1 MAYMINDKIKSKVIG
16 INVDTTTTTIA
27 VVDLRGNI
35 VAQDSIPTQ
44 NFPNVNNFVEALSE
58 RVVMLAENNGGY
70 ENIRSVGMC
79 APSANYLTGCIE
91 NAANMPW
98 KGIIPIA
105 AMLRDSIG
113 LAVALGNDA
122 HVTAL
127 GEWAYGVAHGMD
139 NFIVVT
145 LVGSGLGSCIFSNGL
160 AHLGC
165 DGFAGEF
172 GHTCIEDGG
181 RQCSCGRKGCLEEYV
196 STRGILQT
204 VRELLEANNAP
215 SKMRQKTDLT
225 LDDIAECA
233 DEGDAIAIE
242 AWRRSG
248 EILGTAL
255 ANYASIVNPEA
266 VIITGELTK
275 YCGRMWPAMEKAFLE
290 NVFGNIRDKVKVVV
304 SKINDHERNVL
315 GASAL
320 AWKVKE
326 YSLFK

>member
-1 MAYMINDKIKSKVIG
+1 MINDKIKSKVIG
-16 INVDTTTTTIA
+16 VNIDSSTTAIA

-35 VAQDSIPTQ
+35 VAQDYIPTQ

-58 RVVMLAENNGGY
+58 RVITLAENNGGY

-98 KGIIPIA
+98 KGIVPIA

-145 LVGSGLGSCIFSNGL
+145 LVGSGLGSCIFSNGQ
-160 AHLGC
+160 AHLGS

-248 EILGTAL
+248 EILGIAL

>member
-1 MAYMINDKIKSKVIG
+1 MINDKIKSRVIG

-145 LVGSGLGSCIFSNGL
+145 LVGSGLGSCFFSNGQ
-160 AHLGC
+160 AHLGSE
-165 DGFAGEF
+165 GFAGEF

-196 STRGILQT
+196 STRGIIQT
-204 VRELLEANNAP
+204 ARDLMEASDAP
-215 SKMRQKTDLT
+215 STLRQLPELT
-225 LDDIAECA
+225 LDAIAACA
-233 DEGDAIAIE
+233 DQGDEMAKEVWKRTA
-242 AWRRSG
+242 
-248 EILGTAL
+248 EILGRAL
-255 ANYASIVNPEA
+255 SNYASVINPEA
-266 VIITGELTK
+266 IVLTGMLIN
-275 YCGRMWPAMEKAFLE
+275 YVDRMWPAMEKAFLE

>member
-1 MAYMINDKIKSKVIG
+1 MINDKIKSKVIG

-79 APSANYLTGCIE
+79 APSSNYLTGCIE
-91 NAANMPW
+91 NAPNMPW

-145 LVGSGLGSCIFSNGL
+145 LVGSGLGSCVFSNGL
-160 AHLGC
+160 AHLGS

-196 STRGILQT
+196 STRGIIQT
-204 VRELLEANNAP
+204 ARDLMEASDAP
-215 SKMRQKTDLT
+215 STLRQLPELT
-225 LDDIAECA
+225 LDAIAACA
-233 DEGDAIAIE
+233 DQGDEMAKEVWKRTA
-242 AWRRSG
+242 
-248 EILGTAL
+248 EILGRAL
-255 ANYASIVNPEA
+255 SNYASVINPEA
-266 VIITGELTK
+266 IVLTGMLIN
-275 YCGRMWPAMEKAFLE
+275 YVDRMWDVMQEAFMQ
-290 NVFGNIRDKVKVVV
+290 NVFGNIRDKVKIVL
-304 SKINDHERNVL
+304 STINDHERNVL

>member
-1 MAYMINDKIKSKVIG
+1 MINDKIKSKVIG
-16 INVDTTTTTIA
+16 INVNTTTTTIA

-44 NFPNVNNFVEALSE
+44 NFPNVNNFVEVLSE
-58 RVVMLAENNGGY
+58 RVITLAENNGGY

-98 KGIIPIA
+98 KGIVPIA

-127 GEWAYGVAHGMD
+127 GERAYGVAHGMD

-145 LVGSGLGSCIFSNGL
+145 LVGSGLGSCFFSNGQ
-160 AHLGC
+160 AHLGSE
-165 DGFAGEF
+165 GFAGEF

-196 STRGILQT
+196 STRGIIQT
-204 VRELLEANNAP
+204 ARDLMEASDAP
-215 SKMRQKTDLT
+215 STLRQLPELT
-225 LDDIAECA
+225 LDAIAACA
-233 DEGDAIAIE
+233 DQGDEMAKEVWKRTA
-242 AWRRSG
+242 
-248 EILGTAL
+248 EILGRAL
-255 ANYASIVNPEA
+255 SNYASVINPEA
-266 VIITGELTK
+266 IVLTGMLIN
-275 YCGRMWPAMEKAFLE
+275 YVDRMWPAMEKAFQE

-304 SKINDHERNVL
+304 SKIDEHERNVL

>member
-1 MAYMINDKIKSKVIG
+1 MINDKIKSRVIG

-127 GEWAYGVAHGMD
+127 GERAYGVAHGMD

-145 LVGSGLGSCIFSNGL
+145 LVGSGLGSCVFSNGL
-160 AHLGC
+160 AHLGS

-204 VRELLEANNAP
+204 VRELLETNNAP

-248 EILGTAL
+248 EILGIAL

>member
-1 MAYMINDKIKSKVIG
+1 MINDKIKSKVIG

-58 RVVMLAENNGGY
+58 RVVVLAENNGGY

-145 LVGSGLGSCIFSNGL
+145 LVGSGLGSCVFSNGL

>member
-1 MAYMINDKIKSKVIG
+1 MIDDKIKSKVIG

-79 APSANYLTGCIE
+79 APSSNYLTGCIE
-91 NAANMPW
+91 NAPNMPW

-145 LVGSGLGSCIFSNGL
+145 LVGSGLGSCFFSNGQ
-160 AHLGC
+160 AHLGS

-248 EILGTAL
+248 EILGIAL

>member
-1 MAYMINDKIKSKVIG
+1 MINDKIKSKVIG

-145 LVGSGLGSCIFSNGL
+145 LVGSGLGSCVFSNGL

-290 NVFGNIRDKVKVVV
+290 NVFGNIRDKVTVVV

>member
-1 MAYMINDKIKSKVIG
+1 MIDDKIKSKVIG

-58 RVVMLAENNGGY
+58 RVITLAENNGGY

-98 KGIIPIA
+98 KGIVPIA

-145 LVGSGLGSCIFSNGL
+145 LVGSGLGSCIFSNGQ
-160 AHLGC
+160 AHLGS

-196 STRGILQT
+196 STRGIIQT
-204 VRELLEANNAP
+204 ARDLMEASDAP
-215 SKMRQKTDLT
+215 STLRQLPELT
-225 LDDIAECA
+225 LDAIAACA
-233 DEGDAIAIE
+233 DQGDEMAKEVWKRTA
-242 AWRRSG
+242 
-248 EILGTAL
+248 EILGRAL
-255 ANYASIVNPEA
+255 SNYASVINPEA
-266 VIITGELTK
+266 IVLTGMLIN
-275 YCGRMWPAMEKAFLE
+275 YVDRMWPAMEKAFLE

>member
-1 MAYMINDKIKSKVIG
+1 MVNDKVKSKVIG
-16 INVDTTTTTIA
+16 INIDVNSTTIA
-27 VVDLRGNI
+27 VVDLRGTI
-35 VAQDSIPTQ
+35 LAQDVISTKDY
-44 NFPNVNNFVEALSE
+44 PNVNNFIEVLSE
-58 RVVMLAENNGGY
+58 RVITLAENNGGY

-98 KGIIPIA
+98 KGIVPLA

-127 GEWAYGVAHGMD
+127 GESAYGVAHGMN

-145 LVGSGLGSCIFSNGL
+145 LVGSGLGSCFFSNGV
-160 AHLGC
+160 AHLGY

-172 GHTCIEDGG
+172 GHTCVVDGG
-181 RQCSCGRKGCLEEYV
+181 RLCTCGRRGCLEEYV
-196 STRGILQT
+196 SYRGIIQT
-204 VRELLEANNAP
+204 ARDLMEASEAP
-215 SKMRQKTDLT
+215 SSMRQLPELT
-225 LDDIAECA
+225 VEAIAACA
-233 DEGDAIAIE
+233 DQGDAMAKE
-242 AWRRSG
+242 VWTRTG
-248 EILGTAL
+248 EILGRSV
-255 ANYASIVNPEA
+255 ANYTSAINPEA
-266 VIITGELTK
+266 VVLTGELVVYLDK
-275 YCGRMWPAMEKAFLE
+275 MWEPMEKAFKD
-290 NVFGNIRDKVKVVV
+290 NVFGNIRDKVKIVL
-304 SKINDHERNVL
+304 STIDDHERNVL

>member
-1 MAYMINDKIKSKVIG
+1 MVNDKVKSKVIG
-16 INVDTTTTTIA
+16 INIDVNLTTIA
-27 VVDLRGNI
+27 VVDLRGTI
-35 VAQDSIPTQ
+35 LAQDVISTKDY
-44 NFPNVNNFVEALSE
+44 PNVNNFIEVLSE
-58 RVVMLAENNGGY
+58 RVITLAENNGGY

-98 KGIIPIA
+98 KGIVPLA

-127 GEWAYGVAHGMD
+127 GESAFGIAHGMN

-145 LVGSGLGSCIFSNGL
+145 LVGSGLGSCFFSNGV
-160 AHLGC
+160 AHLGY

-172 GHTCIEDGG
+172 GHTCVVDGG
-181 RQCSCGRKGCLEEYV
+181 RLCTCGRRGCLEEYV
-196 STRGILQT
+196 SYRGIIQT
-204 VRELLEANNAP
+204 ARDLMEASEAP
-215 SKMRQKTDLT
+215 SSMRQLPELT
-225 LDDIAECA
+225 VEAIAACA
-233 DEGDAIAIE
+233 DQGDAMAKE
-242 AWRRSG
+242 VWTRTG
-248 EILGTAL
+248 EILGRSV
-255 ANYASIVNPEA
+255 ANYTSAINPEA
-266 VIITGELTK
+266 VVLTGELVVYLDK
-275 YCGRMWPAMEKAFLE
+275 MWEPMEKAFKD
-290 NVFGNIRDKVKVVV
+290 NVFGNIRDKVKIVL
-304 SKINDHERNVL
+304 STIDDHERNVL

>member
-1 MAYMINDKIKSKVIG
+1 MINDKIKSRVIG

-98 KGIIPIA
+98 KGVIPIA

-145 LVGSGLGSCIFSNGL
+145 LVGSGLGSCFFSNGQ
-160 AHLGC
+160 AHLGSE
-165 DGFAGEF
+165 GFAGEF

-196 STRGILQT
+196 STRGIIQT
-204 VRELLEANNAP
+204 ARDLMEASDAP
-215 SKMRQKTDLT
+215 STLRQLPELT
-225 LDDIAECA
+225 LDAIAACA
-233 DEGDAIAIE
+233 DQGDEMAKEVWKRTA
-242 AWRRSG
+242 
-248 EILGTAL
+248 EILGRAL
-255 ANYASIVNPEA
+255 SNYASVINPEA
-266 VIITGELTK
+266 IVLTGMLIN
-275 YCGRMWPAMEKAFLE
+275 YVDRMWPAMEKAFQE

-304 SKINDHERNVL
+304 SKIDEHERNVL

>member
-1 MAYMINDKIKSKVIG
+1 MVNDKVKSKVIG
-16 INVDTTTTTIA
+16 INIGSSTTAIA

-35 VAQDSIPTQ
+35 LAQDYIPTQ
-44 NFPNVNNFVEALSE
+44 DYPNVNNFVEVLSE
-58 RVVMLAENNGGY
+58 RVITLAENNGGY

-91 NAANMPW
+91 NAPNMPW

-145 LVGSGLGSCIFSNGL
+145 LVGSGLGSCVFSNGL
-160 AHLGC
+160 AHLGS

>member
-1 MAYMINDKIKSKVIG
+1 MINDKIKSRVIG

-145 LVGSGLGSCIFSNGL
+145 LVGSGLGSCFFSNGQ
-160 AHLGC
+160 AHLGSE
-165 DGFAGEF
+165 GFAGEF

-196 STRGILQT
+196 STRGIIQT
-204 VRELLEANNAP
+204 ARDLMEASDAP
-215 SKMRQKTDLT
+215 STLRQLPELT
-225 LDDIAECA
+225 LDAIAACA
-233 DEGDAIAIE
+233 DQGDEMAKEVWKRTA
-242 AWRRSG
+242 
-248 EILGTAL
+248 EILGRAL
-255 ANYASIVNPEA
+255 SNYASVINPEA
-266 VIITGELTK
+266 IVLTGMLIN
-275 YCGRMWPAMEKAFLE
+275 YVDRMWPAMEKAFQE

>member
-1 MAYMINDKIKSKVIG
+1 MINDKIKSKVIG
-16 INVDTTTTTIA
+16 INVDVATTTVA

-35 VAQDSIPTQ
+35 VAQDTIATR
-44 NFPNVNNFVEALSE
+44 NYPNVNNFVEALSE
-58 RVVMLAENNGGY
+58 RVIMLAENNGGY
-70 ENIRSVGMC
+70 ESIRSVGMC

-91 NAANMPW
+91 NSPNMPW
-98 KGIIPIA
+98 KGIVPIA

-127 GEWAYGVAHGMD
+127 GESAFGIAHGMD

-145 LVGSGLGSCIFSNGL
+145 LVGSGLGSCFFSNGL
-160 AHLGC
+160 AHLGS
-165 DGFAGEF
+165 DGFAGEL
-172 GHTCIEDGG
+172 GHTCIDAGG

-204 VRELLEANNAP
+204 ARELLEANDAP
-215 SKMRQKTDLT
+215 SKMRQNTALT
-225 LDDIAECA
+225 LDDIAESA
-233 DEGDAIAIE
+233 DEGDSIALE
-242 AWRRSG
+242 VWRYTG
-248 EILGTAL
+248 YLLGVAL
-255 ANYASIVNPEA
+255 ANYASVVNPEA
-266 VIITGELTK
+266 IILTGELTK
-275 YCGRMWPAMEKAFLE
+275 YSGRMWAAMEEGFVQ
-290 NVFGNIRDKVKVVV
+290 NVFGNIRDKVKIVV
-304 SKINDHERNVL
+304 SKIDDSERNVL

>member
-1 MAYMINDKIKSKVIG
+1 MINDKIKSRVIG

-79 APSANYLTGCIE
+79 APSSNYLTGCIE
-91 NAANMPW
+91 NASNMPW
-98 KGIIPIA
+98 KGVVPIA

-145 LVGSGLGSCIFSNGL
+145 LVGSGLGSCVFSNGL
-160 AHLGC
+160 AHLGS

-248 EILGTAL
+248 EILGIAL

>member
-1 MAYMINDKIKSKVIG
+1 MINDKIKSRVIG

-79 APSANYLTGCIE
+79 APSSNYLTGCIE
-91 NAANMPW
+91 NAPNMPW
-98 KGIIPIA
+98 KGVIPIA

-160 AHLGC
+160 AHLGS

-204 VRELLEANNAP
+204 VRELLETNNAP

>member
-1 MAYMINDKIKSKVIG
+1 MIDDKIKSKVIG

-98 KGIIPIA
+98 KGIVPIA

-145 LVGSGLGSCIFSNGL
+145 LVGSGLGSCFFSNGQ
-160 AHLGC
+160 AHLGS

-196 STRGILQT
+196 STRGIIQT
-204 VRELLEANNAP
+204 ARDLMEASDAP
-215 SKMRQKTDLT
+215 STLRQLPELT
-225 LDDIAECA
+225 LDAIAACA
-233 DEGDAIAIE
+233 DQGDEMAKEVWKRTA
-242 AWRRSG
+242 
-248 EILGTAL
+248 EILGRAL
-255 ANYASIVNPEA
+255 SNYASVINPEA
-266 VIITGELTK
+266 IVLTGMLIN
-275 YCGRMWPAMEKAFLE
+275 YVDRMWPAMEKAFLE
-290 NVFGNIRDKVKVVV
+290 NVFGNIRDKVRVVV

>member
-1 MAYMINDKIKSKVIG
+1 MINDKIKSKVIG
-16 INVDTTTTTIA
+16 INVDVTTTTIA

-35 VAQDSIPTQ
+35 VAQTSIPTKDY
-44 NFPNVNNFVEALSE
+44 PNVNNFVEVLSE
-58 RVVMLAENNGGY
+58 QVITLAENNGGY

-79 APSANYLTGCIE
+79 APSSNYLTGCIE
-91 NAANMPW
+91 NASNMPW
-98 KGIIPIA
+98 KGVVPIA

-127 GEWAYGVAHGMD
+127 GEWDYGVAHGMD

-145 LVGSGLGSCIFSNGL
+145 LVGSGLGSCVFSNGL

-196 STRGILQT
+196 STRGIIQT
-204 VRELLEANNAP
+204 ARDLMEASDAP
-215 SKMRQKTDLT
+215 STLRQLPELT
-225 LDDIAECA
+225 LDAIAACA
-233 DEGDAIAIE
+233 DQGDEMAKEVWKRTA
-242 AWRRSG
+242 
-248 EILGTAL
+248 EILGRAL
-255 ANYASIVNPEA
+255 SNYASVINPEA
-266 VIITGELTK
+266 IVLTGMLIN
-275 YCGRMWPAMEKAFLE
+275 YVDRMWPAMEKAFLE

>member
-1 MAYMINDKIKSKVIG
+1 MINDKIKSRVIG

-160 AHLGC
+160 AHLGS

>member
-1 MAYMINDKIKSKVIG
+1 MINDKIKSKVIG

-44 NFPNVNNFVEALSE
+44 NYPNVSNFVEVLSE
-58 RVVMLAENNGGY
+58 RVITLAENNGGY

-91 NAANMPW
+91 NAANIPW
-98 KGIIPIA
+98 KGVIPIA

-145 LVGSGLGSCIFSNGL
+145 LVGSGLGSCFFSNGQ
-160 AHLGC
+160 AHLGSE
-165 DGFAGEF
+165 GFAGEF

>member
-1 MAYMINDKIKSKVIG
+1 MINDKIKSRVIG

-44 NFPNVNNFVEALSE
+44 NFPNVNNFVEVLSE
-58 RVVMLAENNGGY
+58 RVITLAENNGGY

-127 GEWAYGVAHGMD
+127 GERAYGVAHGMD

-172 GHTCIEDGG
+172 GHTCMEDGG

>member
-1 MAYMINDKIKSKVIG
+1 MINDKIKSKVIG

-145 LVGSGLGSCIFSNGL
+145 LVGSGLGSCVFSNGL

-248 EILGTAL
+248 EILGIAL
-255 ANYASIVNPEA
+255 ANYASIINPEA
-266 VIITGELTK
+266 IILTGELTM
-275 YCGRMWPAMEKAFLE
+275 YCKRMWAVMEETFMRE
-290 NVFGNIRDKVKVVV
+290 VFGNIRDKVKIVI
-304 SKINDHERNVL
+304 STIDDHERNVL
-315 GASAL
+315 GASVL

>member
-1 MAYMINDKIKSKVIG
+1 MIDDKIKSKVIG
-16 INVDTTTTTIA
+16 INVDTTTTAIA

-35 VAQDSIPTQ
+35 LAQDYIPTQ
-44 NFPNVNNFVEALSE
+44 DYPNVSNFVEVLSE
-58 RVVMLAENNGGY
+58 RVITLAENNGGY

-98 KGIIPIA
+98 KGIVPIA

-145 LVGSGLGSCIFSNGL
+145 LVGSGLGSCFFSNGQ
-160 AHLGC
+160 AHLGS

-172 GHTCIEDGG
+172 GHTCVEDGG

-196 STRGILQT
+196 STRGIIQT
-204 VRELLEANNAP
+204 ARDLMEASDAP
-215 SKMRQKTDLT
+215 STLRQLPELT
-225 LDDIAECA
+225 LDAIAACA
-233 DEGDAIAIE
+233 DQGDEMAKEVWKRTA
-242 AWRRSG
+242 
-248 EILGTAL
+248 EILGRAL
-255 ANYASIVNPEA
+255 SNYASVINPEA
-266 VIITGELTK
+266 IVLTGMLIN
-275 YCGRMWPAMEKAFLE
+275 YVDRMWPAMEKAFLE

>member
-1 MAYMINDKIKSKVIG
+1 MINDKIKSKVIG

-91 NAANMPW
+91 NAPNMPW

-145 LVGSGLGSCIFSNGL
+145 LVGSGLGSCVFSNGL
-160 AHLGC
+160 AHLGS

-275 YCGRMWPAMEKAFLE
+275 YCDWMWPAMEKAFLE

>member
-1 MAYMINDKIKSKVIG
+1 MINDKIKSKVIG
-16 INVDTTTTTIA
+16 INVDITTTTIA

-98 KGIIPIA
+98 KGIVPIA

-145 LVGSGLGSCIFSNGL
+145 LVGSGLGSCFFSNGQ
-160 AHLGC
+160 AHLGS

-196 STRGILQT
+196 STRGIIQT
-204 VRELLEANNAP
+204 ARDLMEASDAP
-215 SKMRQKTDLT
+215 STLRQLPELT
-225 LDDIAECA
+225 LDAIAACA
-233 DEGDAIAIE
+233 DQGDEMAKEVWKRTA
-242 AWRRSG
+242 
-248 EILGTAL
+248 EILGRAL
-255 ANYASIVNPEA
+255 SNYASVINPEA
-266 VIITGELTK
+266 IVLTGMLIN
-275 YCGRMWPAMEKAFLE
+275 YVDRMWPAMEKAFLE

>member
-1 MAYMINDKIKSKVIG
+1 MINDKIKSRVIG

-35 VAQDSIPTQ
+35 LAQDSIPTQ
-44 NFPNVNNFVEALSE
+44 NFPNVNNFVEVLSE
-58 RVVMLAENNGGY
+58 RVITLAENNGGY

-98 KGIIPIA
+98 KGIVPIA

-127 GEWAYGVAHGMD
+127 GERAYGVAHGMD

-145 LVGSGLGSCIFSNGL
+145 LVGSGLGSCVFSNGL

-172 GHTCIEDGG
+172 GHTCMEDGG

-248 EILGTAL
+248 EILGIAL
-255 ANYASIVNPEA
+255 ANYASIINPEA
-266 VIITGELTK
+266 IILTGELTM
-275 YCGRMWPAMEKAFLE
+275 YCKRMWAVMEETFMRE
-290 NVFGNIRDKVKVVV
+290 VFGNIRDKVKIVI
-304 SKINDHERNVL
+304 STIDDHERNVL